1 MKKIHTAKHAL
12 EANLVHGFLEAQG
25 IGGEVRG
32 AYLTSGWGELPVDLC
47 TVWITDDAQ
56 FDQADR
62 LLVAFLQGRLAQE
75 LGARTWQCPDC
86 QEILEG
92 QFSECWNCG
101 ARRVQEIQSP

>member
-12 EANLVHGFLEAQG
+12 EAHLVQGFLEAQG

-32 AYLTSGWGELPVDLC
+32 AHLTSGWGELPVDLC
-47 TVWITDDAQ
+47 TVWIKDDAQ
-56 FDQADR
+56 FGQADR

-75 LGARTWQCPDC
+75 LGARAWQCPDC
-86 QEILEG
+86 QEMLEG

-101 ARRVQEIQSP
+101 ARRAQEI

>member
-12 EANLVHGFLEAQG
+12 EAHLIQGFLEAQG

-32 AYLTSGWGELPVDLC
+32 AHLTSGWGELPVDLC
-47 TVWITDDAQ
+47 TVWIKDDAQ
-56 FDQADR
+56 FAQADR

-86 QEILEG
+86 SEMLEG

-101 ARRVQEIQSP
+101 ARRGQET